1 MKNDSPNRL
10 TRVIAGILTALF
22 IPVIF
27 AGGIYGLVTHWDD
40 IVQSVR
46 FSKSR
51 GYLEDPDDVSFFS
64 MTKARIQSLQTALG
78 DSVALKDELGHI
90 NASFQYAL
98 GKELAVAGSWQ
109 LLKLPGDQLYAL
121 SQRET
126 LADEA
131 QEVADFY
138 IQVKDRAPFLFAY
151 VNPQFYDGSVTLPE
165 GYRPLDTSDAL
176 ADEVLQ
182 IVRDAGATVLDSRE
196 FLGAFGLSDDEAF
209 YKTDMHWTARAALRT
224 AQYYAEQIND
234 LTGAHLD
241 ASRLDESQMN
251 IETYEDLFLGEYGQH
266 VGAANSGLD
275 DIVVFTPK
283 YETDLSR
290 TTTEK
295 NWTTT
300 EASGS
305 FDEAVLKREKLEPDA
320 NGISLRAYADY
331 GLVEKLEVIENHG
344 DCEDMTILIF
354 RDSYTAPVGSFL
366 SLLAKKVVMVDMR
379 GWDRTAES
387 FVDEYN
393 PDVILFAYSCQMF
406 EDHGYDLGVGK

>member
-1 MKNDSPNRL
+1 MKNDSPSRL
-10 TRVIAGILTALF
+10 TRTIAAILTALF

-27 AGGIYGLVTHWDD
+27 AGGVYGLFTHWED
-40 IVQSVR
+40 ITESVR

-51 GYLEDPDDVSFFS
+51 GYLEDPDDVSFFA

-78 DSVALKDELGHI
+78 DSVALKDQLGHI
-90 NASFQYAL
+90 NATFQYAL
-98 GKELAVAGSWQ
+98 NKEQVVAGSWQ
-109 LLKLPGDQLYAL
+109 LVKLPGDQLYAL

-131 QEVADFY
+131 REVVDFY
-138 IQVKDRAPFLFAY
+138 EQVKDRAPFLFAY
-151 VNPQFYDGSVTLPE
+151 VNPQFYDGSVQLPE

-176 ADEVLQ
+176 ADEVLGV
-182 IVRDAGATVLDSRE
+182 IRGAGIPALDSRE
-196 FLGAFGLSDDEAF
+196 FLGTFGLTDDEAF
-209 YKTDMHWTARAALRT
+209 YRTDMHWTTRAALRT
-224 AQYYAEQIND
+224 AQYYARQIND
-234 LTGAHLD
+234 LTGSNLD
-241 ASRLDESQMN
+241 PSRLDEDQMN
-251 IETYEDLFLGEYGQH
+251 VEAHEDLFLGEYGQQ

-283 YETDLSR
+283 YETSISR

-295 NWTTT
+295 DWSIT

-305 FDEAVLKREKLEPDA
+305 FGEAVLKREKLEPDA
-320 NGISLRAYADY
+320 DGISLRAYADY
-331 GLVEKLEVIENHG
+331 GLVEKLEVLENHG

-387 FVDEYN
+387 FVEEYD
-393 PDVILFAYSCQMF
+393 PDVILFAYSRQMF
-406 EDHGYDLGVGK
+406 EDHGYDLGVDG